1 MFVHTHTC
9 RSQEITHTGDTDPN
23 THTLDPERIIY
34 KQDFKPFSLIDEDKC
49 VNVAASAE
57 EMKCG

>member
-1 MFVHTHTC
+1 MSTPTHAGARRSHTPGTL
-9 RSQEITHTGDTDPN
+9 TL

-49 VNVAASAE
+49 VNVAALAE